1 MQTAPIT
8 TAIDMIFFLGGNAL
22 NFSFISV
29 IVLVTPFLLH
39 GTLLLK
45 QLEQPTVLVLD
56 VFVLI
61 SDAI

>member
-8 TAIDMIFFLGGNAL
+8 TAIAMIFFLGGNAL

-39 GTLLLK
+39 GTL
-45 QLEQPTVLVLD
+45 
-56 VFVLI
+56 
-61 SDAI
+61 